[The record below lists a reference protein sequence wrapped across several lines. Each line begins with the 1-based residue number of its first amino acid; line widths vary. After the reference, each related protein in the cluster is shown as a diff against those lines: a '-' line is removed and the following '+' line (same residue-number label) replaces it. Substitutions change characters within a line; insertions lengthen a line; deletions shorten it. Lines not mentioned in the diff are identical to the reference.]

1 LEKGGTS
8 VLADGYLV
16 AGVLSPAD
24 EEFAFGFGT
33 FLQLADDLQDVGEDS
48 RCGHRTLFSTGEAGL
63 PLDPIALRLE
73 AYLAAVLALAR
84 RVSAPGRNALC
95 DAIGSGLAL
104 MFRESIGKQP
114 EYFRRSFVRRAKKG
128 FPVRFSYLRKLRR
141 RLQEDLPAGR
151 DRLSDLDPGLVALM
165 TLSSRVFSL
174 D

>member
-1 LEKGGTS
+1 
-8 VLADGYLV
+8 
-16 AGVLSPAD
+16 
-24 EEFAFGFGT
+24 
-33 FLQLADDLQDVGEDS
+33 
-48 RCGHRTLFSTGEAGL
+48 
-63 PLDPIALRLE
+63 
-73 AYLAAVLALAR
+73 
-84 RVSAPGRNALC
+84 
-95 DAIGSGLAL
+95 